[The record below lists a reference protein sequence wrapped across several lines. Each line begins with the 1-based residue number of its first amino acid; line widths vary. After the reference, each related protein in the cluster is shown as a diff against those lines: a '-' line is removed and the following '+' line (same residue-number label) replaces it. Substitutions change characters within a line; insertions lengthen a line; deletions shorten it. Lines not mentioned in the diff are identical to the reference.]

1 MSYPG
6 PNPTTIAVAGGD
18 PLVGQALEVPLLN
31 AGYRVRLLERFSMND
46 EANPLDGVDLLLLT
60 PRSGDEDRKAIL
72 SRLQSSTP
80 ASSGKVPVV
89 ELVAGSDE
97 ARAEEEVRRV
107 LWPCRMKDLRREIEA
122 ALASAF

>member
-1 MSYPG
+1 VSYPS
-6 PNPTTIAVAGGD
+6 PNPTTIAVTGGD

-31 AGYRVRLLERFSMND
+31 AGYRVRLLEEFSMNG

-60 PRSGDEDRKAIL
+60 PRSGDDDRTAIL

-80 ASSGKVPVV
+80 ASSAKVPVV

-122 ALASAF
+122 VLSNDA

>member
-1 MSYPG
+1 LSYPSL
-6 PNPTTIAVAGGD
+6 NPSTIAVAGGD
-18 PLVGQALEVPLLN
+18 PLVGQALEVPLLC
-31 AGYRVRLLERFSMND
+31 AGYRVRLLEGFSID
-46 EANPLDGVDLLLLT
+46 GEAHSLDGVDLLLLMS
-60 PRSGDEDRKAIL
+60 RSGDEDRKAIL

-97 ARAEEEVRRV
+97 ARAEEKVRRV

-122 ALASAF
+122 VLSNDA